1 MHWRDGWKNYRSM
14 WDSFDA
20 EFAHKLS
27 CKTYP
32 EQPMLKLS
40 EVRTDLLLFAT
51 PLLLLSGLLNL
62 VLWHL
67 GWDWLQLATLC
78 CVLALLFMGYLRLL
92 LKRYLAPWRYVAI
105 CCDALKSHE
114 HNLRLNHTALPKL
127 AIDALH
133 ELTALQQRLALQQQD
148 EQHQWLLFR
157 ELWQLLPYPVLLLDA
172 SGKLTFANK
181 AAADFLARPLL
192 QQQEAALCGL
202 TATAEG
208 YVLAQCPAG
217 WREQC
222 SQLQLAQQQFTLWYA
237 LDLRQPLHAEQ
248 RRSHSELVRVLSHEL
263 RNSLT
268 PMASMTQTLLS
279 QQQWQE
285 PQVRQVLQRI
295 SERASRLLKFISAY
309 REVNQLPA
317 PQPRWFRLDELAQN
331 CGDLLSC
338 PVQFQGLD
346 WCYADPLL
354 FEQLL
359 LNLLKNAV
367 EAQQQL
373 TRELPINLSFYREG
387 MQQILQIED
396 QGPGFANPANLF
408 TPFYTTKAQGLG
420 VGLTLC
426 RDILHLHQ
434 GELQARNLSAGGA
447 CLTASWPAADVSQF

>member
-1 MHWRDGWKNYRSM
+1 
-14 WDSFDA
+14 
-20 EFAHKLS
+20 
-27 CKTYP
+27 
-32 EQPMLKLS
+32 MLKLS
-40 EVRTDLLLFAT
+40 EVRTDILLLAA
-51 PLLLLSGLLNL
+51 PVLLMSALLSLG
-62 VLWHL
+62 LWHL
-67 GWDWLQLATLC
+67 GWDWLQLTTLWC
-78 CVLALLFMGYLRLL
+78 GLVLCIAGYLRLL

-114 HNLRLNHTALPKL
+114 HNLRLDHTALPKL
-127 AIDALH
+127 TVEALQ

-148 EQHQWLLFR
+148 EQQQWLLFR
-157 ELWQLLPYPVLLLDA
+157 ELWQLLPYPVMLLD
-172 SGKLTFANK
+172 SGGKLTFANK

-192 QQQEAALCGL
+192 QQQDAALCGL
-202 TATAEG
+202 TATAQG
-208 YVLAQCPAG
+208 YVLSQCPAG

-285 PQVRQVLQRI
+285 PQVRLVLERI
-295 SERASRLLKFISAY
+295 SDRASRLLNFIAAY
-309 REVNQLPA
+309 REVNQLPV

-331 CGDLLSC
+331 CADLLSC
-338 PVQFQGLD
+338 PLQFQGLD

-359 LNLLKNAV
+359 LNLFKNAV

-373 TRELPINLSFYREG
+373 QSTASVSLSFYREG
-387 MQQILQIED
+387 SQQILQITD

-434 GELQARNLSAGGA
+434 GELQARNLSLSGA